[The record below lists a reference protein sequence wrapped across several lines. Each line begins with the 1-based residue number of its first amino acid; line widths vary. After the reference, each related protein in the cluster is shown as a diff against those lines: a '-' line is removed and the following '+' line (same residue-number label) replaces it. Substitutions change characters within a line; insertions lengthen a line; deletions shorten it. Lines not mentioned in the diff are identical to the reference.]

1 MTAYLMFLREGPVQD
16 ADAMAAYQGHNRANP
31 APIPAKPLVVYG
43 KIEALEGQA
52 PDGMVVLEF
61 PDAATARAWYDSAE
75 YQAGIPLR
83 QKAANYRAM
92 LVEGFSMPTG

>member
-1 MTAYLMFLREGPVQD
+1 MTAYLMFLREEPIAD
-16 ADAMAAYQGHNRANP
+16 PDAMAAYQGHNRAHP
-31 APIPAKPLVVYG
+31 APIAAKPLVVYG
-43 KIEALEGQA
+43 AIEALEGTA

-92 LVEGFSMPTG
+92 LVEGWSMPTG

>member
-1 MTAYLMFLREGPVQD
+1 MTAYLMFLREDPVFDTD
-16 ADAMAAYQGHNRANP
+16 ALAAYQGHNRAHP

-43 KIEALEGQA
+43 KIEALEGDA
-52 PDGMVVLEF
+52 PDGMVMLEF

-92 LVEGFSMPTG
+92 LIEGFTMPTG